1 LSDGGLGA
9 TLGEAYA
16 AGPLTVSD
24 VNSDQTKSYVR
35 VVERSVSRY
44 GSNTTSLIQT
54 MADKGQ
60 KYLHIAIGFESD
72 VIANHKGDDPLVAI
86 YPTETF
92 AAQYTTCVINA
103 DPGATAL
110 AQYLA
115 GAEAQKAAIS
125 AGFRPADPTAKL
137 SAPFDADHGVDP
149 NTKFKVIPMPSADV
163 IQAIQDIWNQ
173 LKRPLNIT
181 MVIDTSGSMR
191 DAGKIEGVR
200 DAAAAFINRLADNDQ
215 FTLYTFSDNYKVVV
229 QTASVGTIRATAIAA
244 VQGLQ
249 PDAGTALYFTA
260 LKVRQSFKA
269 SSQYINAIVLL
280 TDGQDT
286 SSNATNPPV
295 DLAAAVNGI
304 KSAKGSVF
312 LYTIGYGSDAD
323 GNVLTQLADA
333 GNGTYYHSDP
343 NTINQVYLDIA
354 SQFGGSRGLGR

>member
-1 LSDGGLGA
+1 
-9 TLGEAYA
+9 
-16 AGPLTVSD
+16 
-24 VNSDQTKSYVR
+24 
-35 VVERSVSRY
+35 
-44 GSNTTSLIQT
+44 
-54 MADKGQ
+54 
-60 KYLHIAIGFESD
+60 
-72 VIANHKGDDPLVAI
+72 
-86 YPTETF
+86 
-92 AAQYTTCVINA
+92 
-103 DPGATAL
+103 
-110 AQYLA
+110 
-115 GAEAQKAAIS
+115 
-125 AGFRPADPTAKL
+125 
-137 SAPFDADHGVDP
+137 
-149 NTKFKVIPMPSADV
+149 MPSADV